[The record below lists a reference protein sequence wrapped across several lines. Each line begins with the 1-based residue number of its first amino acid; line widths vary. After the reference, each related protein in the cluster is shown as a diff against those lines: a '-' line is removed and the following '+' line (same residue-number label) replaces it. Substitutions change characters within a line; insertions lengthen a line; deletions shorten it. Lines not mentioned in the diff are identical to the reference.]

1 MLRARIACCL
11 AALAG
16 VCDGAQRSASQFVP
30 SFSAQLQRL
39 GDVRARVHVRVHAH
53 AARAPSRRA
62 RARSAI
68 AGGAR
73 AALARAPREAVRPPA
88 RARNP
93 GFSASTAQAP
103 LSTLACIGPRKSG
116 KGVLVGKLLGAPVE
130 DEEGELECVL
140 SEDEKLAVLNSAGF
154 GERPGDAPAFDE
166 AADTAVAVALSQV
179 VVLTAF
185 FREFLAEPADAV
197 GRLSELRPAMELLLR
212 MSRQPGASP
221 PRKRS
226 LILVL
231 REYEPDASA
240 SAQALRER
248 FVALLEEMWAA
259 LPAARSGGGA
269 PALADLLDVQVAPLP
284 SPKADSAAF
293 TAAASEL
300 RAKLRAALSSSPA
313 PPAAQLLFSLAAASK
328 LASSSVGPG
337 FVSADELAAA
347 LACARA
353 ASAAFDEFASATA
366 TLHARA
372 ASRDDPLREPPA
384 ALADECSKALGAA
397 LRAYDDAT
405 VAHAGSDVRAKRRA
419 TLRSAILADLRPVH
433 THALQLARIGAV
445 IDLSKR
451 AANLTAGEG
460 NLHADLQAAVDD
472 VTASFREKAAMLTM
486 REAAGA
492 WSCGLEEK
500 MLQQVPAPRTLFAS
514 RARAQPVSCARSSPR
529 AAPVTAAAASARA
542 ALTCRAAPRR
552 AAAFWGGLC
561 AGAAANERRDGAARA
576 AAGALRAAGGP
587 RADRRVAPLA
597 APQPV
602 WQGPAQR
609 PAVGNGPPLL
619 LAEGQEPPPP
629 RADAL
634 RPALDEP
641 EERALCRRHRAHRR
655 RPRAQEPGARAAR
668 VPCAPPPPHR
678 SGAPPMPPRARPAV
692 PSRSAAR
699 RWRLCRVRAR
709 SRAEGQVITP
719 NALARTAVH
728 APWAVGLVAVRAGR
742 VGSGVQKSNPW
753 PFWPS

>member
-39 GDVRARVHVRVHAH
+39 GD
-53 AARAPSRRA
+53 
-62 RARSAI
+62 
-68 AGGAR
+68 
-73 AALARAPREAVRPPA
+73 
-88 RARNP
+88 
-93 GFSASTAQAP
+93 AP

-500 MLQQVPAPRTLFAS
+500 MLQQELQQMSAEMVR
-514 RARAQPVSCARSSPR
+514 RAQ
-529 AAPVTAAAASARA
+529 
-542 ALTCRAAPRR
+542 LQ
-552 AAAFWGGLC
+552 GLY
-561 AGAAANERRDGAARA
+561 
-576 AAGALRAAGGP
+576 
-587 RADRRVAPLA
+587 
-597 APQPV
+597 
-602 WQGPAQR
+602 
-609 PAVGNGPPLL
+609 
-619 LAEGQEPPPP
+619 
-629 RADAL
+629 
-634 RPALDEP
+634 
-641 EERALCRRHRAHRR
+641 
-655 RPRAQEPGARAAR
+655 
-668 VPCAPPPPHR
+668 APP
-678 SGAPPMPPRARPAV
+678 
-692 PSRSAAR
+692 
-699 RWRLCRVRAR
+699 
-709 SRAEGQVITP
+709 
-719 NALARTAVH
+719 
-728 APWAVGLVAVRAGR
+728 AGR
-742 VGSGVQKSNPW
+742 VPTGVSLHWLHPNPFGKDLRNDQLSATDRLSYSQKAKSLLRLEPMRFDQRSMSQKSV
-753 PFWPS
+753 PFAGGIALTDDDLVLKNQRGK